1 MMDKIRGGESLTGRV
16 FCVYAKVEVSAHTHT
31 HNKHTV
37 KTQLLSLNTKS
48 VADDVENLW
57 IIHQTRFKQVSW
69 GLCLMTLI
77 TVPGTWDTN

>member
-1 MMDKIRGGESLTGRV
+1 MQQDKLTNYAVHWQITIMMDKIRGGESLTGRV

-57 IIHQTRFKQVSW
+57 IIHQTRF
-69 GLCLMTLI
+69 
-77 TVPGTWDTN
+77 